1 MGTTTGLLTFEE
13 FERLPDVEAG
23 KLEFL
28 DGEPFQS
35 PPAIRKHM
43 EIAKSLFMILM
54 QTPLEAHT
62 YFEMGYQ
69 MGRTAWLQP
78 DVSIA
83 HPGQPSGKYFEGA
96 PLLAVEVISESN
108 TAEFMDRKVKRYLA
122 NGGVEVWVVYP
133 KTKCVWVFRE
143 GQAQEFRGT
152 LKSEILP
159 GLEINLTELLLS

>member
-1 MGTTTGLLTFEE
+1 MGTTTSLLTFEE
-13 FERLPDVEAG
+13 FERLPGEPG

-28 DGEPFQS
+28 DGELFQL
-35 PPAIRKHM
+35 PPAILKHM
-43 EIAKSLFMILM
+43 EIAKRLFMILT
-54 QTPLEAHT
+54 QTPLAAQT
-62 YFEMGYQ
+62 YFETGYK

-108 TAEFMDRKVKRYLA
+108 TAEFMDREVKRYLA

-133 KTKCVWVFRE
+133 KTQCVWVFRD
-143 GQAQEFRGT
+143 GRAQEFRDT
-152 LKSEILP
+152 LKSEIIP
-159 GLEINLTELLLS
+159 GLEIDLTELL

>member
-1 MGTTTGLLTFEE
+1 MGTTTSLLTFEE

-28 DGEPFQS
+28 DGEPFHL
-35 PPAIRKHM
+35 PPAIRKHT
-43 EIAKSLFMILM
+43 EIVKRLYKILM
-54 QTPLEAHT
+54 QTSLEAQT
-62 YFEMGYQ
+62 YTEMGYK

-83 HPGQPSGKYFEGA
+83 HAGQPSGKYFEGA

-133 KTKCVWVFRE
+133 KTQCVWVFRE
-143 GQAQEFRGT
+143 GHVQEFRGT
-152 LKSEILP
+152 LKSEIIPDLA
-159 GLEINLTELLLS
+159 INLTELLLS

>member
-1 MGTTTGLLTFEE
+1 MGTTTSLLTFEE
-13 FERLPDVEAG
+13 FERLPGEPG

-28 DGEPFQS
+28 DGEPFHL

-43 EIAKSLFMILM
+43 EIVKHLFLILT
-54 QTPLEAHT
+54 QTPLRAQT
-62 YFEMGYQ
+62 YVEMGYK

-133 KTKCVWVFRE
+133 RTQCVWAFRD
-143 GQAQEFRGT
+143 GHAQEFRGT

-159 GLEINLTELLLS
+159 GLEINLAELLLS